1 MTPIA
6 VPVHVTRL
14 LNTVRAGSS
23 AISTPALRSAVV
35 DHAAALSLEQPNP
48 APIPADLEP
57 YVRTV
62 ACHAYKVLDR
72 EVEALRAAGYSV
84 DEVFEITVSAAVGA
98 AFARMEVALAALE
111 ESR

>member
-1 MTPIA
+1 MKPTS
-6 VPVHVTRL
+6 VPAHVTRL
-14 LNTVRAGSS
+14 VDTVRTTSAAASS
-23 AISTPALRSAVV
+23 GALRRAVA
-35 DHAAALSLEQPNP
+35 DHAAALSLDRPDP
-48 APIPADLEP
+48 APIPKNLEP

-72 EVEALRAAGYSV
+72 DVDALQAAGYSV